1 MKLQIP
7 GPTANDKSYTNFYF
21 EDFIPFIRSP
31 DPHSSDDSPRP
42 CQHTTKASRALNS
55 CVSSVFKDSIAEFKN
70 MFKIK
75 EQKRFSIYSTM
86 LFPLTPDITKLMTPN
101 TLFSVVET
109 YLTTP

>member
-1 MKLQIP
+1 
-7 GPTANDKSYTNFYF
+7 
-21 EDFIPFIRSP
+21 
-31 DPHSSDDSPRP
+31 
-42 CQHTTKASRALNS
+42 
-55 CVSSVFKDSIAEFKN
+55 

-109 YLTTP
+109 YLTTPEAFAAYVVCL